1 MNNLVLRAATES
13 ELPEIWSILRQA
25 IEQRRRD
32 GSAQWQNGYPNEQ
45 TARDDIRNGNAYV
58 LVDDAV
64 LVAYAAVIFGVE
76 PAYADI
82 DGQWLAQGPYAVVHR
97 VARSDAARGKG
108 VATRLFQQVE
118 ALCLARGVC
127 SIRLDTNFDNAPM
140 LHIAAKL
147 GYVYCGEIFFQG
159 ASRRAYEKVLV
170 KPAPPPRRPGSDKN
184 PCCCRPYHANSIRT
198 ATPHRVLSGAGAA
211 K

>member
-1 MNNLVLRAATES
+1 MNSVMLRAAAEA
-13 ELPEIWSILRQA
+13 ELPAIWGILQQA
-25 IEQRRRD
+25 IEHRKRD

-45 TARDDIRNGNAYV
+45 TVRDDIKQGHAYV
-58 LVDDAV
+58 LADDGTIF
-64 LVAYAAVIFGVE
+64 AYAAVIFGVE
-76 PAYADI
+76 PAYAAI
-82 DGQWLAQGPYAVVHR
+82 DGQWLTNGRYAVVHR

-118 ALCLARGVC
+118 ALCLARGAY

-170 KPAPPPRRPGSDKN
+170 PGRLQRN
-184 PCCCRPYHANSIRT
+184 LRCRCAHSKLQ
-198 ATPHRVLSGAGAA
+198 TPFTYP
-211 K
+211 